1 LDNLKH
7 YNCLRTPPKEALRK
21 IEFGNLKNKSDIN
34 PQWRYEAMTSEF
46 GTCGIGWKFEIVDMF
61 TKDVPDGQVMVF
73 VKVLLCVYENEKWGN
88 PIPAMGGDFLIKKD
102 KNGIHGNDEAYKMA
116 TTDALGTAM
125 KMLGV
130 AADVYRGFSDSKYS
144 NNQQSPSEQKPQT
157 KTTLPKQQTKTA
169 TPNQEQKEPSLT
181 HITEEQRKK
190 IGSLAKELSLSADD
204 MKGIMLMKYK
214 IDSSKNLSNN
224 QAGEIIR
231 GLKQFSDEY
240 MTQSSSAEDDK
251 VLQEAI
257 GGK

>member
-1 LDNLKH
+1 MDNLKH
-7 YNCLRTPPKEALRK
+7 YNFLKTPPKEALKK

-144 NNQQSPSEQKPQT
+144 NNQQAAPAQKAQPKTSPPQH
-157 KTTLPKQQTKTA
+157 
-169 TPNQEQKEPSLT
+169 EQKEPSLT
-181 HITEEQRKK
+181 HVTEEQRKK
-190 IGSLAKELSLSADD
+190 IGSLAKELSLSSDD

-214 IDSSKNLSNN
+214 IDSSKNLSNT
-224 QAGEIIR
+224 QAGEMIR
-231 GLKQFSDEY
+231 GLKQFSEEY

-251 VLQEAI
+251 VLQESI

>member
-7 YNCLRTPPKEALRK
+7 YNFLKLVPPNALREIK
-21 IEFGNLKNKSDIN
+21 FGALKGKSDIN

-61 TKDVPDGQVMVF
+61 TKDLADGQTMVF
-73 VKVLLCVYENEKWGN
+73 VKVLLYIYENEKWGS
-88 PIPAMGGDFLIKKD
+88 PIPAMGGDFLIVKD

-130 AADVYRGFSDSKYS
+130 AADVYRGFNDSKYS
-144 NNQQSPSEQKPQT
+144 NNQQAAPEHKV
-157 KTTLPKQQTKTA
+157 QTKTA
-169 TPNQEQKEPSLT
+169 SPKQEQKEPSLT

-214 IDSSKNLSNN
+214 IDSSKNLSNT
-224 QAGEIIR
+224 QAGEMIR
-231 GLKQFSDEY
+231 GLKQFSEEY

-251 VLQEAI
+251 VLDAAI
-257 GGK
+257 GGN